1 MKIKVKKEMKLD
13 ELIKW
18 ARSNPGISNGK
29 NFYETDESVKAV
41 YFQKDTNKFFTIGGF
56 TSIDA
61 TFEVEVEEEITEETV
76 IPSVVVVRTQYFPNG
91 NESINVT
98 KTNNKSIKELVG
110 SNPDNSR
117 FKYHEFYLMND
128 KGLGELIWKDGR
140 LVV

>member
-61 TFEVEVEEEITEETV
+61 TFEVEVEEEITEETKFDRLFEV
-76 IPSVVVVRTQYFPNG
+76 FEVSEGEYNPTSNRNTSI
-91 NESINVT
+91 NESLNDNIFP
-98 KTNNKSIKELVG
+98 IKA
-110 SNPDNSR
+110 
-117 FKYHEFYLMND
+117 FYILND
-128 KGLGELIWKDGR
+128 DLTMTLIWKDGE
-140 LVV
+140 LIK